1 MSGETELLRLPVVL
15 QSQLDV
21 RPIDWSGLTKRYM
34 NPGELEVLVALVR
47 GVSPKVVIEIGTNE
61 GRTAKAILQNVDG
74 IERYQGVDV
83 EAGYVPAMK
92 VQRQEV
98 PDRPGWMA
106 ADNPRFELILRKRGS
121 LDLEPRD
128 LPECDVVFIDGD
140 HGHAA
145 VRHDIRLAEA
155 LVRPG
160 GLIIYHDYH
169 DLGTVDVKTVL
180 EERSAR
186 GFQIQ
191 HVERTWLAFERR

>member
-1 MSGETELLRLPVVL
+1 MLRLPKVKVEPAECDL
-15 QSQLDV
+15 RGFPRRFV
-21 RPIDWSGLTKRYM
+21 
-34 NPGELEVLVALVR
+34 NPGELEVLIALVR
-47 GVSPKVVIEIGTNE
+47 SVSPKAVIEIGVNE

-92 VQRQEV
+92 VQRNER

-106 ADNPRFELILRKRGS
+106 ADYARFELILRPRGS
-121 LDLEPRD
+121 LDLEPHD
-128 LPECDVVFIDGD
+128 LAECDVMFIDGD

-155 LVRPG
+155 LVQPG
-160 GLIIYHDYH
+160 GMIIYHDYH

-180 EERSAR
+180 EERAAR

-191 HVERTWLAFERR
+191 HVAGTWLAFERR

>member
-1 MSGETELLRLPVVL
+1 MLPTIA

-21 RPIDWSGLTKRYM
+21 QQIDWTGLTKRYM
-34 NPGELEVLVALVR
+34 NPGELEVLVALAR
-47 GVSPKVVIEIGTNE
+47 SVSPKTVIEIGTNE
-61 GRTAKAILQNVDG
+61 GRTAKALLQNVERIEQYHG
-74 IERYQGVDV
+74 IDV
-83 EAGYVPAMK
+83 EVGYVPAMK
-92 VQRQEV
+92 VQRNER
-98 PDRPGWMA
+98 PERPGWMA
-106 ADNPRFELILRKRGS
+106 VDDPRFELILRKRGS

-128 LPECDVVFIDGD
+128 LTECDVMFIDGD

-180 EERSAR
+180 EERAAR